1 MQVKLALPQM
11 VALIITRYFP
21 PISDATKGA
30 TVHQGFRAFELH
42 KNHFAPVSDIFI
54 ITIDISFEKVDRQD
68 RTELLTVVLVVII
81 IIDVGRHCFR
91 ALLRIP

>member
-1 MQVKLALPQM
+1 MKLALPQM

-21 PISDATKGA
+21 PISDDGGA
-30 TVHQGFRAFELH
+30 AVHQGFRAFELH

-68 RTELLTVVLVVII
+68 PTELLTVVLVVII